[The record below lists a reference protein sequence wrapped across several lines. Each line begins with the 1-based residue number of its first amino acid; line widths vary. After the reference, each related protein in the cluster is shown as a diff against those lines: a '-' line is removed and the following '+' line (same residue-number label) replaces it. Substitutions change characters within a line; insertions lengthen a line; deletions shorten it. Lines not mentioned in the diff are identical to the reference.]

1 MDKMDQFLKR
11 CFYHSGQ
18 YNSED
23 DFAELNTKLKEKE
36 VYVRDITFFYN
47 FILVFLF
54 HIFFLYIYRKESY
67 QTGCTICQFHQTYS
81 WMW

>member
-23 DFAELNTKLKEKE
+23 DFAELNTKLNEKE
-36 VYVRDITFFYN
+36 VYVRGITFFFN
-47 FILVFLF
+47 FILVFFISYFL
-54 HIFFLYIYRKESY
+54 LYIY
-67 QTGCTICQFHQTYS
+67 I
-81 WMW
+81 

>member
-18 YNSED
+18 YNSEE

-36 VYVRDITFFYN
+36 VNSFTLSVKPIV
-47 FILVFLF
+47 FILFN
-54 HIFFLYIYRKESY
+54 IFMYIRD
-67 QTGCTICQFHQTYS
+67 GLGLI
-81 WMW
+81 

>member
-18 YNSED
+18 YNSEE

-36 VYVRDITFFYN
+36 VNLLSSDLFF
-47 FILVFLF
+47 FSFHPVF
-54 HIFFLYIYRKESY
+54 FF
-67 QTGCTICQFHQTYS
+67 F
-81 WMW
+81 